1 MSLPALPSAC
11 PDPRRTSVHDD
22 PELRAVEEQL
32 GAWLSARSLEDRID
46 DEETRSL
53 VRALVSRLHALG
65 CPPEMMLLHLK
76 GVLTPLGIDEER
88 SRHRRS
94 HLEKLRE
101 DLVLMAIEEYFGYR
115 RPRGR

>member
-1 MSLPALPSAC
+1 MSAPARPPDC
-11 PDPRRTSVHDD
+11 PDPRRTRVPDD

-32 GAWLSARSLEDRID
+32 AAWVSARSLEEGVD

-53 VRALVSRLHALG
+53 VRALVARLHALG

-76 GVLTPLGIDEER
+76 GVLTPLGIDEIP
-88 SRHRRS
+88 SRRRRS
-94 HLEKLRE
+94 QLEQIRE
-101 DLVLMAIEEYFGYR
+101 ALVLMAIEEYFGYR